1 MNIFDYKIINKW
13 LAGTGLIILISALFI
28 PEVHG
33 KATKVFVGAIGF
45 GLLGLGT
52 GNK

>member
-1 MNIFDYKIINKW
+1 MEIFGYKIINKW
-13 LAGTGLIILISALFI
+13 LAGIGLLILLSALFI

-45 GLLGLGT
+45 GL
-52 GNK
+52 